1 MIVLQNLTCDRSG
14 PVDPRGGTGNGT
26 LKPLL
31 LCQGRCKQPR
41 HWARN
46 VTPLLAE
53 RRASKRQ
60 QLLEATQQEL
70 DKIVQ
75 ATERPQR
82 ALQGKDKIA
91 LRVGKVLQRFKVGK
105 HFQLE
110 ITEESFNYCRKQE
123 AIERESSVTFFL

>member
-1 MIVLQNLTCDRSG
+1 MFDDKDLAEIESPDYPGERLIVC
-14 PVDPRGGTGNGT
+14 
-26 LKPLL
+26 
-31 LCQGRCKQPR
+31 
-41 HWARN
+41 RN
-46 VTPLLAE
+46 PLLAE

-110 ITEESFNYCRKQE
+110 ITEESFNYCRKQGGN
-123 AIERESSVTFFL
+123 